1 MSRLL
6 SISGPVAALALAVA
20 VVAFPPVAQA
30 AADVTKLEVRIVTGD
45 DGASAGGS
53 AELRIREAG
62 RPERRLK
69 LGAGDAW
76 PRGSTR
82 VIPLTLTTPLDPNA
96 VARFGIWFRGAPGP
110 ADAWA
115 IASAE
120 VFALRG
126 REKVRLLNAT
136 VDGVIIR
143 EGELSTAERA
153 ASSLTCV
160 TDVECSDGRTCN
172 GAERC
177 APGTRGAD
185 ERGCVRGAPLQC
197 PTNEVCVEGQ
207 GCRGL
212 GEGAGAIALGGRSGN
227 ASPSATARAG
237 APALQT
243 CSGADVLLTEANG
256 ASRLASCPTGT
267 ACVAQPN
274 GTGVCAPN

>member
-1 MSRLL
+1 MF
-6 SISGPVAALALAVA
+6 GPAIVLAA
-20 VVAFPPVAQA
+20 AFSAMAPQPAHA
-30 AADVTKLEVRIVTGD
+30 AADVTKLEVRIVTGE

-53 AELRIREAG
+53 VELRIRETG
-62 RPERRLK
+62 RPERRVP
-69 LGAGDAW
+69 LGTGDAW

-82 VIPLTLTTPLDPNA
+82 VIPLTLSAPLDPNA
-96 VARFGIWFRGAPGP
+96 VTRFGIWFRGAPGP
-110 ADAWA
+110 ADAWS

-120 VFALRG
+120 VFVLRG
-126 REKVRLLNAT
+126 RDKFRLLNASI
-136 VDGVIIR
+136 DGVIMR
-143 EGELSTAERA
+143 EGEISTVERTGA
-153 ASSLTCV
+153 SLTCI

-212 GEGAGAIALGGRSGN
+212 GEGAGAGGGIALGGRSGN
-227 ASPSATARAG
+227 ASPSAAARAG
-237 APALQT
+237 APAVQT
-243 CSGADVLLTEANG
+243 CSGTDVLLTEANG
-256 ASRLASCPTGT
+256 SSRIASCPEGT

-274 GTGVCAPN
+274 GTGVCAPK